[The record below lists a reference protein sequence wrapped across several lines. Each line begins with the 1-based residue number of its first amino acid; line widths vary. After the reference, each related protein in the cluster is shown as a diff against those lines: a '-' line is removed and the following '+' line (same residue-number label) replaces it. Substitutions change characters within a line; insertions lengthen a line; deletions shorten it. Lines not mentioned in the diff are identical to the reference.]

1 MNMFRV
7 KKASAKNTWFFCH
20 VLNYMLPYGRLQGV
34 GKEGVGAKMS
44 QWKKR
49 TVTNIL
55 LSITGRNHNLQSVR
69 DRTKGQTKCQMD
81 PGSVLKTLLYL
92 ETLVSIPSWLI

>member
-1 MNMFRV
+1 MFMNMFRV
-7 KKASAKNTWFFCH
+7 KKASALNTCFFCH

-55 LSITGRNHNLQSVR
+55 LRITGEKPQPAISERQNQRS
-69 DRTKGQTKCQMD
+69 DQMSNGPRISFED
-81 PGSVLKTLLYL
+81 AAILGDTCEYS
-92 ETLVSIPSWLI
+92 